1 MKSRIQ
7 LYNPFEPNRVKTSAT
22 VVYYYRY
29 VLCLVIVEIVVEGQ
43 DICLT
48 GFLADLQASMHIA
61 HEQVKSSWLYGR
73 NIFLRLNKPS
83 MAASP
88 ATLLS

>member
-1 MKSRIQ
+1 M
-7 LYNPFEPNRVKTSAT
+7 FCVW
-22 VVYYYRY
+22 
-29 VLCLVIVEIVVEGQ
+29 LVGIVIEGQ